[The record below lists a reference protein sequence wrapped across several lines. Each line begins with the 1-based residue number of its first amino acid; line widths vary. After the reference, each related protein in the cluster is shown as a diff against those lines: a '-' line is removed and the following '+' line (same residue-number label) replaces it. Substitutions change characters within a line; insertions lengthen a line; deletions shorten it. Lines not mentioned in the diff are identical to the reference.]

1 VSDLSQFPTQHYP
14 RVPSRARLQHHPAA
28 NDGEAAEAT
37 RLDLDALSSGGA
49 LAEPT
54 RPVPVVER
62 VSPPP
67 VVKPIPQARRREA
80 DREASREIVPG
91 EEARLHP
98 DDFIATVLGQQH
110 ELNAAHQAARLADR
124 QSAQDRLRERAA
136 RRGRGMRGVLGWDPI
151 KPPSLREEAEGRVR
165 AAQREA
171 ERKLAHERRMDR
183 LAETRSVVAL
193 LCLLGVF
200 LLIVGMGWVGFEILT
215 GAYQWA
221 PTKVR

>member
-1 VSDLSQFPTQHYP
+1 
-14 RVPSRARLQHHPAA
+14 
-28 NDGEAAEAT
+28 
-37 RLDLDALSSGGA
+37 
-49 LAEPT
+49 
-54 RPVPVVER
+54 
-62 VSPPP
+62 
-67 VVKPIPQARRREA
+67 
-80 DREASREIVPG
+80 
-91 EEARLHP
+91 
-98 DDFIATVLGQQH
+98 
-110 ELNAAHQAARLADR
+110 
-124 QSAQDRLRERAA
+124 
-136 RRGRGMRGVLGWDPI
+136 VLGWDPI